1 MGVDIMAIDLSNQFK
16 GADSFHKT
24 EPINPIAKVDK
35 AAKVAKVEVTDS
47 VSGQPINASRL
58 LTTSKL
64 SNESDLSAKNLDKIE
79 NAQKDKKPDG
89 TTGMSA
95 SKDINKIINR
105 NTIAE
110 FGFYEST
117 NKIIIKIKDK
127 NTNEIIK
134 EIPSEK
140 ALELLEKALEF
151 AGLLVDEKR

>member
-1 MGVDIMAIDLSNQFK
+1 
-16 GADSFHKT
+16 
-24 EPINPIAKVDK
+24 
-35 AAKVAKVEVTDS
+35 
-47 VSGQPINASRL
+47 
-58 LTTSKL
+58 
-64 SNESDLSAKNLDKIE
+64 
-79 NAQKDKKPDG
+79 
-89 TTGMSA
+89 MSA

>member
-1 MGVDIMAIDLSNQFK
+1 MAIDLSNQFK

-24 EPINPIAKVDK
+24 EPIKPIAKVDK
-35 AAKVAKVEVTDS
+35 AVKVAKVEVTDS
-47 VSGQPINASRL
+47 VSGQPINA
-58 LTTSKL
+58 SKL